1 MKTGVLEIIRSI
13 DDGGAETLVKDYAL
27 LVNKEKF
34 DVYVL
39 GQYQIDHAANT
50 KILRESGTPLSF
62 VYPGHGFFCKAFNAV
77 FGKWYFSHTIK
88 KMVKAHHIKT
98 IHAHMTVL
106 RYLVPISDYLQ
117 KNGVRILY
125 TCHHM
130 PERYFGGRQAAEGE
144 AAKFLIEHNGLR
156 LIGLHEEM
164 VQELNERFSVNNSVF
179 IRNGIDFRKYRDIQ
193 ETKQVIRRALGVP
206 ENAFV
211 LGHVGRFYYLKNH
224 KFLVEVFRLLA
235 QRRGDAFLL
244 MVGAGDEMAGIKAK
258 LEEYGLQGKFMIL
271 SNRPDVHRI
280 LKAMD
285 VFVFPSL
292 AEGLGIA
299 LVEAQVSGLR
309 SVVSDTIPEEAFLTP
324 LVVPLSLED
333 PIEKWCDAIEDDQ
346 LFGSYQG
353 DINKYDMNQEIKRL
367 ENLYMGIEG

>member
-1 MKTGVLEIIRSI
+1 MKTGVLEFIRSI

-27 LVNKEKF
+27 LTNKEKF
-34 DVYVL
+34 EVYVL

-50 KILRESGTPLSF
+50 KTLRASGIPLSF

-77 FGKWYFSHTIK
+77 FGKWYVSHTIK
-88 KMVKAHHIKT
+88 KMVQKHHIQT

-106 RYLVPISDYLQ
+106 RYLVPISDFL
-117 KNGVRILY
+117 KEKGVRILY
-125 TCHHM
+125 TCHSL
-130 PERYFGGRQAAEGE
+130 PERYFGGSQAEEGE
-144 AAKFLIEHNGLR
+144 AAKYLIEHNGLR

-179 IRNGIDFRKYRDIQ
+179 IRNGIDFRRYRDIQ
-193 ETKQVIRRALGVP
+193 ETKWEIRKDLGVP

-211 LGHVGRFYYLKNH
+211 LGHVGRFHPLKNH
-224 KFLVEVFRLLA
+224 KFLVEVFQQLV
-235 QRRGDAFLL
+235 QRQENAFLL
-244 MVGAGDEMAGIKAK
+244 MVGAGDEMADIKAK
-258 LEEYGLQGKFMIL
+258 LEEYGLQEKFLIL

-280 LKAMD
+280 LKTMD

-299 LVEAQVSGLR
+299 LIEAQVSGLR
-309 SVVSDTIPEEAFLTP
+309 CVVSDMVPEEAFLTSF
-324 LVVPLSLED
+324 VVPLSVED

-367 ENLYMGIEG
+367 ENLYMDIEG